1 MCFCIALMHAGIV
14 SAVFAFMLWSLPG
27 AVGMYGLSLGVQ
39 NMPERLPPIVYALL
53 SGLNASTVGIVALAA
68 VQLAEKAIKD
78 RLTRI
83 LVIFGACAGLCYN
96 ALWYFPV
103 LIVAGGLMTVLWDIW
118 LHQRIG
124 KMKAAYQA
132 KRRRARNEQGDAEE
146 TSATTQTVPVE
157 LTKLEAVKRRPAGG
171 SSADR
176 IVPEQE
182 EAGRSHAGDQPV
194 VDDVAKNAPITPVA
208 DLKMHSISV
217 KVGVS
222 LIVGFLISFIVIMV
236 IRGTVSSTRSFDLF
250 SNM

>member
-1 MCFCIALMHAGIV
+1 
-14 SAVFAFMLWSLPG
+14 
-27 AVGMYGLSLGVQ
+27 
-39 NMPERLPPIVYALL
+39 MPDRLPPTVYALL
-53 SGLNASTVGIVALAA
+53 TGLNASTVGIVALAA

-103 LIVAGGLMTVLWDIW
+103 LIIGGGITTVIWDVW
-118 LHQRIG
+118 MHQKVG
-124 KMKAAYQA
+124 KMKATYQA

-146 TSATTQTVPVE
+146 IPATQSIPVE
-157 LTKLEAVKRRPAGG
+157 LTRPEAVKRRPQAG

-182 EAGRSHAGDQPV
+182 EAGRSHAGKQPT
-194 VDDVAKNAPITPVA
+194 VDDATKSVATPTVA
-208 DLKMHSISV
+208 DTKTHNISV

-222 LIVGFLISFIVIMV
+222 LIVGFLASFIVIMV
-236 IRGTVSSTRSFDLF
+236 VRGTVSSTRSFDLF